1 MPLSWPGPFLR
12 GHMPHSLLVTATQG
26 SGAWV
31 VGSLVGETREAAVE
45 HSFRLVDAGVS
56 GPLSW
61 AGAALGPLWLVG
73 EDAVVAQRG
82 FVHGVL
88 LTLVDPEFGGK

>member
-1 MPLSWPGPFLR
+1 M
-12 GHMPHSLLVTATQG
+12 
-26 SGAWV
+26 
-31 VGSLVGETREAAVE
+31 E